1 MAKNRKTTIAIIKRR
16 QTITA
21 ASAKVYQEEKKT
33 SGIATKPNKKK
44 VSTEDE
50 SPFVQPTIK
59 NRVYIKEYI
68 GSPLKITISLIKHG
82 VTLNDESNELTL
94 FKTISSLGLSISTFE
109 NAPIILN
116 ALKIKNIFGDKE
128 EVTE

>member
-1 MAKNRKTTIAIIKRR
+1 
-16 QTITA
+16 
-21 ASAKVYQEEKKT
+21 
-33 SGIATKPNKKK
+33 
-44 VSTEDE
+44 
-50 SPFVQPTIK
+50 
-59 NRVYIKEYI
+59 
-68 GSPLKITISLIKHG
+68 

-128 EVTE
+128 EVAE

>member
-1 MAKNRKTTIAIIKRR
+1 VIQPKKLKSN
-16 QTITA
+16 
-21 ASAKVYQEEKKT
+21 VQEE
-33 SGIATKPNKKK
+33 SLAA
-44 VSTEDE
+44 
-50 SPFVQPTIK
+50 QPSIQ
-59 NRVYIKEYI
+59 NRIYIKEYI

-82 VTLNDESNELTL
+82 ITPNDESNELTL

-116 ALKIKNIFGDKE
+116 ALKIKNIFGDQE

>member
-1 MAKNRKTTIAIIKRR
+1 MPKTASSGAKPKKIKNL
-16 QTITA
+16 
-21 ASAKVYQEEKKT
+21 E
-33 SGIATKPNKKK
+33 
-44 VSTEDE
+44 EDE
-50 SPFVQPTIK
+50 SPVAQPTVQ

-68 GSPLKITISLIKHG
+68 GSPLKVTISLIKHN

-116 ALKIKNIFGDKE
+116 ALKIKNIFGD
-128 EVTE
+128 

>member
-1 MAKNRKTTIAIIKRR
+1 V
-16 QTITA
+16 TA
-21 ASAKVYQEEKKT
+21 SNAKVKKEEPKNTASGVKLKKKKT
-33 SGIATKPNKKK
+33 HD
-44 VSTEDE
+44 EDE
-50 SPFVQPTIK
+50 SPVALPTIQ

-128 EVTE
+128 EVTEQLKGYYL